1 MNKKYL
7 KEDALENENFEDKL
21 TKIDEILDRLNNQDI
36 NLQDSVNLYK
46 DGVKLLKE
54 SRKILQDVKLEI
66 EYIDKD
72 EE

>member
-1 MNKKYL
+1 M
-7 KEDALENENFEDKL
+7 ENENFEDKL